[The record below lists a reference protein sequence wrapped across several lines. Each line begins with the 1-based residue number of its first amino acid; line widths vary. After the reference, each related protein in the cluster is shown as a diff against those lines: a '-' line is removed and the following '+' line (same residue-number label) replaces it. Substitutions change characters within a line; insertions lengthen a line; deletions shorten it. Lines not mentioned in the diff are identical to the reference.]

1 MEDTKIVPKWLLTT
15 LQILHAE
22 RDRLK
27 AIADEKNAAYE
38 AARRAC
44 VVPDQLLSKIND
56 AIQSLNHAVEWTS
69 GTVYEVPL

>member
-1 MEDTKIVPKWLLTT
+1 MEDTKIIPKWLLTA

-27 AIADEKNAAYE
+27 AIADEKNAAHE

-44 VVPDQLLSKIND
+44 VVPDQLLAKIND
-56 AIQSLNHAVEWTS
+56 AIQSLNHAVEWSS
-69 GTVYEVPL
+69 GTAYEVPL